1 MTHAAWPIELHVAGR
16 THYTIWIPAQDKQPS
31 AFLTADGGLV
41 TALSPS
47 ALEVVLDSADSL
59 TMLTDHRWE
68 DLELPDSL
76 IPVQA
81 HGFDLDALPKA
92 FEPGQNK
99 DSAAAVADLLA
110 IVTGLARAY
119 DLQETAAVLQALP
132 KPAHFVSGHG
142 NDLDMPASR
151 WRDAERIVT
160 DRWAAVTAEIGGI
173 TRPRSPGVRPVPEF
187 PMDVEQ
193 AGTLVVNGAT
203 PFAKLIPGADE
214 HFYKLVGMVVGN
226 ERAVLARVLHSSD
239 RIALT
244 ALIQPIVIGREPTL
258 ADQQTFGLLLV
269 CEDRIIVSLSTGT
282 YAAAPLLAALPIPST
297 GLRFGETRV
306 NGTAARTPFLIQ
318 GHEHPL
324 IMVDGPEREASSRI
338 DGLARGA
345 LRARFVLP
353 KRT

>member
-16 THYTIWIPAQDKQPS
+16 THYTIWIPAEGKQPS

-41 TALSPS
+41 TAASPS
-47 ALEVVLDSADSL
+47 ALEAVLDSPASL

-76 IPVQA
+76 VPVA
-81 HGFDLDALPKA
+81 VHGFDLDTLPKA
-92 FEPGQNK
+92 FEAGQNR
-99 DSAAAVADLLA
+99 DSATIVADLLA

-119 DLQETAAVLQALP
+119 DLPKTTALLQSLP
-132 KPAHFVSGHG
+132 KPAHFVAGHG
-142 NDLDMPASR
+142 NDLDLPLAK
-151 WRDAERIVT
+151 WRDAERILT
-160 DRWAAVTAEIGGI
+160 DRWADAANEIAEI
-173 TRPRSPGVRPVPEF
+173 TRPSTPGLRAAPEV

-203 PFAKLIPGADE
+203 PFAKLIPGVDE
-214 HFYKLVGMVVGN
+214 NFYKLVGMVVGN
-226 ERAVLARVLHSSD
+226 ERTVLARVLHSSD
-239 RIALT
+239 RIAIT

-269 CEDRIIVSLSTGT
+269 CEDRIIVSISTGT
-282 YAAAPLLAALPIPST
+282 YAAAPILVTLPIPST

-324 IMVDGPEREASSRI
+324 VMVDGPQREASGRI
-338 DGLARGA
+338 EGLARGA

-353 KRT
+353 KRI